1 MFDAGVQAGPVAR
14 KIEVS
19 PWEKWFAWHP
29 VKIHGKRT
37 WLKTIYRRKTNTY
50 VDYDNWAKY
59 DYGTIFDVLK
69 DAE

>member
-14 KIEVS
+14 KIEVC

-29 VKIHGKRT
+29 VKVNSKRT
-37 WLKTIYRRKTNTY
+37 WLKTIYRRKINTY

-59 DYGTIFDVLK
+59 EYGTIFDVLK
-69 DAE
+69 GVE